1 MLRRINQ
8 ALPELLLGILMFG
21 LVIQVTGVWFVEDRA
36 GYAIGL
42 WAGIILAMG
51 MAVNMAVVILDTVD
65 AMAEQ
70 RSSRKI
76 SLYSALRYV
85 VVVIAFV
92 IVGYFDLGNVVVM
105 FVGVMGLKVS
115 AYLQPLTHKL
125 ITTIQDRRFHGNLP
139 S

>member
-8 ALPELLLGILMFG
+8 ALPELLLGILIFG
-21 LVIQVTGVWFVEDRA
+21 LVVQVTGVWFVEDRA
-36 GYAIGL
+36 RYISGL
-42 WAGIILAMG
+42 WIGIVLAMG
-51 MAVNMAVVILDTVD
+51 MAVNMAVVILDTVE

-70 RSSRKI
+70 RSSRKA
-76 SLYSALRYV
+76 SLYGALRYFLV
-85 VVVIAFV
+85 VLAFV
-92 IVGYFDLGNVVVM
+92 IVGYFNLGNVVVM

-125 ITTIQDRRFHGNLP
+125 ITTIQDRRFHDKLP